1 MDGTLVIILLNQL
14 NINFKNIN
22 FRPSISA
29 HDLLGLVVIKNI
41 IIVV

>member
-1 MDGTLVIILLNQL
+1 MDGIIIIILLNQL

-29 HDLLGLVVIKNI
+29 HES
-41 IIVV
+41 